1 MHCVSPPM
9 SSAKTVRLEVSSS
22 GIEYSNSR
30 MRFSFYNKLFV
41 DSIFPNNG
49 PEYGGS
55 SITISGNNFLQTE
68 SVVCRI
74 GNGEN
79 ILAKWISRFAIQCK
93 TPPSRP
99 GIESSKY
106 LIMELIML
114 QVPLVSNIMKPC
126 ISAALCQ
133 PRVSNKV
140 KPRFFLLGT
149 GFINS
154 TSLLCRFGEVVVP
167 ISAYFNDT
175 HIMCNSPAHAAGDVC
190 LDVSNNGVDFTSDCI
205 RYKYYE
211 GPWIESISPQHGPL
225 SGETLVTIS
234 GKRLNGTSTYC
245 KFGESK
251 IVTATS
257 SSYGVAECRSP
268 PHSAGYVAIE
278 ISHNGIDF
286 STSGVQFL
294 FTGSAV
300 VTGIYPSSGSESG
313 GTNITISGNDFMQK
327 GLLQCI
333 FDKNYVVP
341 AKWIAR
347 SAITCVTPA
356 HQPGIISVEVSDNG
370 QQKCI
375 GSANFTYQTRAA
387 VTTIFPEKGSVFGGA
402 IVDIYGTG
410 FVNSSSLT
418 CKFGRLYIAGKF
430 VNSTYIRCR
439 SPARM
444 AGKVLFQVSNNKID
458 FTEDKVFFVYME
470 ATTILSIVPRSGPV
484 SGGTKVVLHGS
495 NFLLSGAL
503 NCKFGDVISTGI
515 YISNTTMH
523 CVSPPM
529 SSAKTVRLEVSSSG
543 IEYSN
548 SRMRFSF
555 YNDPIMHSI
564 SPKFGSEQGGTIVS
578 IMGGN
583 FFDGGSLFCR
593 FGSNE
598 PTRAIYSTSDHVK
611 CVAPNNSPGKVSI
624 LVSNNG
630 NNYVTNNNITFTY
643 LEVSRVSALLPK
655 TGSING
661 GTIVTVYGSGFS
673 KGSKCHFGNHAT
685 PASVHNSTML
695 QCTSPPVQYILVVLF
710 PLALAMLLKTC
721 LKLNI
726 PLNLRINQLSHLIML
741 FRRWFQQMG
750 GSP

>member
-1 MHCVSPPM
+1 MNI
-9 SSAKTVRLEVSSS
+9 L
-22 GIEYSNSR
+22 
-30 MRFSFYNKLFV
+30 
-41 DSIFPNNG
+41 NG
-49 PEYGGS
+49 PVN
-55 SITISGNNFLQTE
+55 GNTKI
-68 SVVCRI
+68 VV
-74 GNGEN
+74 
-79 ILAKWISRFAIQCK
+79 S
-93 TPPSRP
+93 
-99 GIESSKY
+99 
-106 LIMELIML
+106 
-114 QVPLVSNIMKPC
+114 
-126 ISAALCQ
+126 
-133 PRVSNKV
+133 
-140 KPRFFLLGT
+140 GT

-225 SGETLVTIS
+225 SGETLVTIN

-294 FTGSAV
+294 FTGSAI

-333 FDKNYVVP
+333 FDKRYVVP

-430 VNSTYIRCR
+430 VNSTYMRCR

-495 NFLLSGAL
+495 NFLLTGAL

-555 YNDPIMHSI
+555 YNKLFVDSI
-564 SPKFGSEQGGTIVS
+564 FPNNGPEY
-578 IMGGN
+578 
-583 FFDGGSLFCR
+583 GGS
-593 FGSNE
+593 
-598 PTRAIYSTSDHVK
+598 
-611 CVAPNNSPGKVSI
+611 SI
-624 LVSNNG
+624 TISG
-630 NNYVTNNNITFTY
+630 NNF
-643 LEVSRVSALLPK
+643 
-655 TGSING
+655 
-661 GTIVTVYGSGFS
+661 
-673 KGSKCHFGNHAT
+673 
-685 PASVHNSTML
+685 L
-695 QCTSPPVQYILVVLF
+695 QTETLF
-710 PLALAMLLKTC
+710 VA
-721 LKLNI
+721 
-726 PLNLRINQLSHLIML
+726 
-741 FRRWFQQMG
+741 
-750 GSP
+750 